1 MCISFQKTSNKCF
14 SFIRHSHVY
23 KHLNG
28 SLSRKRK
35 CLVDCFKIADSAKI
49 WHCLKLKEEVCI
61 NPLKPELN
69 EQLQQ
74 NDFCFLWLHSVINTG
89 ALARAEL

>member
-35 CLVDCFKIADSAKI
+35 CLVDCFKILDSAKTI
-49 WHCLKLKEEVCI
+49 HRLKFKEAI
-61 NPLKPELN
+61 YISHFKSDLSA
-69 EQLQQ
+69 QLQH
-74 NDFCFLWLHSVINTG
+74 NNVFCFFGLDYFKFQIVNVLQ
-89 ALARAEL
+89 L